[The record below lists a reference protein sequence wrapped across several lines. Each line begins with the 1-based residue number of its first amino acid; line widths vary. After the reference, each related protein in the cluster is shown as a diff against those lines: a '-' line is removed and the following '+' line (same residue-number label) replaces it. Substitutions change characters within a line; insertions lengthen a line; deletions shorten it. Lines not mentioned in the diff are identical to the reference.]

1 MYKYVFFDLD
11 GTLTQSEFGII
22 NSIVYALNKMGI
34 DVEDRETV
42 KRFIGPPLIVAFKD
56 FYQMSDED
64 AEKAAGYY
72 RECYKAGEM
81 YNAPLYDGIEETL
94 RKLKEAG
101 KVLYVVTSKPTV
113 FASRIVEHYNIDKY
127 FEDVIGPDLSDKSYT
142 KDELVAAAMAK
153 TTDGE
158 PVLSEY
164 LMVGDR
170 YYDIDGAKANGIDS
184 MGVLFGYGTREELE
198 KAGATHIV
206 ETPEDISPIAIG

>member
-34 DVEDRETV
+34 EVEDRESV

-56 FYQMSDED
+56 FYKMSEED

-72 RECYKAGEM
+72 RECYKAGEIF
-81 YNAPLYDGIEETL
+81 NAPLYDGIEDTL
-94 RKLKEAG
+94 KKLKEAG
-101 KVLYVVTSKPTV
+101 KELYVVTSKPAV
-113 FASRIVEHYNIDKY
+113 FAERIVEHYDIAKY
-127 FEDVIGPDLSDKSYT
+127 FEEVIGPDLSDKSYT

-153 TTDGE
+153 TTTGE
-158 PVLSEY
+158 PDLSEY

-184 MGVLFGYGTREELE
+184 VGVLFGYGTRDELE
-198 KAGATHIV
+198 KAGATHIA
-206 ETPEDISPIAIG
+206 ETPADITTIAIG